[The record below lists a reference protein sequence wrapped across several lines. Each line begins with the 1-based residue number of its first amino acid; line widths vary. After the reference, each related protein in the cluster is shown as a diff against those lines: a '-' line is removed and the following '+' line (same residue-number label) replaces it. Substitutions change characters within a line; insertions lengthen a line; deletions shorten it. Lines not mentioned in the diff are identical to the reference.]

1 MADEPTNK
9 GLTSEQAESNRLAA
23 QGNEYG
29 KQEVDVANK
38 SFALQRAGLGQIANR
53 MREINSE
60 VQETKQTLADKFT
73 EGYKNTLE
81 GLTKN
86 AQVFGNTGNALK
98 EDFGK
103 LQLAF
108 APLTSIPGIATAA
121 ALIKGI
127 LAKTLLFL
135 ISSEKQ
141 QMVRD
146 KFNRL
151 NERRKQ
157 LNKGVRV
164 NKLMEDKDGP
174 GAGKARNLFL
184 LGLAGVTLA
193 FKGFLAGLLK
203 SIGQWTRLI
212 TFGKFGKMFETGAAK
227 LVKSSALTIKK
238 FTDRFKTF
246 AKKLV
251 LFKDASKTFTAIGKT
266 LGGVLRMITRFAAG
280 IGRLFFPI
288 QVIMTVIDGVKGAM
302 AGFDKYKDSSFV
314 GGLFAGLAQG
324 ITDMIAFIVG
334 FPLDL
339 LYSTFKFIAGLF
351 GAKMKPEY
359 DVSIQELISDL
370 GSMVIDAIAFAINK
384 AKDFITNFDY
394 SGMVSK
400 MGTGLMNIFRAISNF
415 PMAVGKAAMAA
426 LTSPFSAFK
435 TFKETF
441 AEQMATPT
449 TRETM
454 AANVA
459 SSGVEEQSE
468 ATSDAVTN
476 TGVVGGGTNTA
487 VVNTTVNNTAGK
499 KVYTQRQNRP
509 ADDYAYRLAV
519 AQ

>member
-29 KQEVDVANK
+29 KQEVDLANK
-38 SFALQRAGLGQIANR
+38 SFALQRAGLGQIGAR
-53 MREINSE
+53 MREINAE
-60 VQETKQTLADKFT
+60 VEETKKTLAEKFT

-86 AQVFGNTGNALK
+86 AQIFGNTGNALK

-135 ISSEKQ
+135 ISSEKR

-146 KFNRL
+146 KFKKF

-164 NKLMEDKDGP
+164 NKLMQDKDGP
-174 GAGKARNLFL
+174 GAGKVRNLFL

-302 AGFDKYKDSSFV
+302 EGFNKYKDSSFI

-324 ITDMIAFIVG
+324 ITDMIAFVVG
-334 FPLDL
+334 FPIDL
-339 LYSTFKFIAGLF
+339 VASALTWIGKKLGMVDADFEMPSLQDAISDAGSIVIDFIASLLQ
-351 GAKMKPEY
+351 
-359 DVSIQELISDL
+359 S
-370 GSMVIDAIAFAINK
+370 
-384 AKDFITNFDY
+384 AKDFITNFDF

-400 MGTGLMNIFRAISNF
+400 MGSKLSAIFSAISNF
-415 PMAVGKAAMAA
+415 PSAVGKAAMAA
-426 LTSPFSAFK
+426 LSNPFSAFE

-449 TRETM
+449 TGEPV

-468 ATSDAVTN
+468 ATADAKTN
-476 TGVVGGGTNTA
+476 ANAESNTNNA

-499 KVYTQRQNRP
+499 KVITTKANQP
-509 ADDYAYRLAV
+509 ADDFGYRLAYS
-519 AQ
+519 